1 MEQRS
6 WSKEPASRW
15 LSARRDVLT
24 WGEEALRVSH
34 CDVAS
39 SQHHVLEDGQGAIVG
54 DVEADVP
61 GVGLKERLLHA
72 CED

>member
-1 MEQRS
+1 MDQRS

-15 LSARRDVLT
+15 LSAEGMCLRGARKRYVSPIATSRRLSTTSLKTARARSLET
-24 WGEEALRVSH
+24 WKLMY
-34 CDVAS
+34 
-39 SQHHVLEDGQGAIVG
+39 
-54 DVEADVP
+54 P